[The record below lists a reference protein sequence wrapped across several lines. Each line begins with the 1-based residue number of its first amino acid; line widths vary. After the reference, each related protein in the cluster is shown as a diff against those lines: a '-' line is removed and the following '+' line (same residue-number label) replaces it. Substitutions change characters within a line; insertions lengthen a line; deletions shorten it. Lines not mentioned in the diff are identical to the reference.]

1 MKQFNRFV
9 FFMMCVFAALV
20 VTRAGEA
27 RRGISSINALTAF
40 SPPPEDT
47 LHGLIGSYY
56 NDPGDGVSFFT
67 TLIFQRVDTAI
78 LFPWG
83 GGSPDPR
90 MTVDN
95 FSVRWVGLIE
105 APVTGTYT
113 FTTNTDDGH
122 HLYIN
127 GLPVGNQDD
136 DWANCCAD
144 KNGTIDLVAGKKYP
158 VVFEMHELGGG
169 ADVNHFQWAAPGIDK
184 QEVPS
189 KYLYAVQPST
199 ASKPKISPVAGT
211 YEGAAKI
218 TMSTFTE
225 GGEIH
230 YTLDGSD
237 PTANSP
243 IYDSTI
249 TLTNLGSTTIKAA
262 TYNNG
267 MFASPIA
274 SATYTIIPPAV
285 ATPTFSPSA
294 GNFDDSVAVS
304 IQDVEDSI
312 TIYYTLD
319 GTTPDTTTSPVY
331 TPGMQIVIDSTTRVK
346 ALATKPGRTPSQIAS
361 ATFTI
366 LPPAAK
372 APVFDVKEGQYDKPQ
387 TVTITSAT
395 AGAIIRYALDDNVL
409 NSNSTVY
416 TAPITIS
423 KTTTLKAYA
432 SFDTLR
438 DSKVTTATYII
449 GNGEDKVEAPQF
461 SIPGGE
467 YNGVQQISLFT
478 NTKGAIIHYTID
490 GSTPTDTS
498 TVFFTPIP
506 VNDSLTIK
514 AIAEKEGMQASDV
527 VSASYVI
534 AGTAID
540 TSLISTKLPTPHL
553 SISPNPASDMAR
565 ISWTNMVYTLSGAR
579 VTVTD
584 SRGAVIDQVL
594 IKGGY
599 TYYEMNTSRLA
610 DGIYFVKVVSGS
622 SVAHGKL
629 IIGR

>member
-9 FFMMCVFAALV
+9 LFTVCLLVALA
-20 VTRAGEA
+20 TAWTGDA
-27 RRGISSINALTAF
+27 RKADHPLKVSAV
-40 SPPPEDT
+40 SPPPTDT
-47 LHGLIGSYY
+47 LHGLIGYYY
-56 NDPGDGVSFFT
+56 NDPAGNTQWFT
-67 TLIFQRVDTAI
+67 TLVLTRVDSI
-78 LFPWG
+78 ININYG
-83 GGSPDPR
+83 GGSPDPKV
-90 MTVDN
+90 TADN
-95 FSVRWVGLIE
+95 YSVRWIGLIE

-113 FTTNTDDGH
+113 FTTNTDDGSR
-122 HLYIN
+122 LYIN
-127 GLPVGNQDD
+127 GIDIPGLDY
-136 DWANCCAD
+136 WTSCCSD
-144 KNGTIDLVAGKKYP
+144 HSGSIDLVAGKKYP
-158 VVFEMHELGGG
+158 VVFEMHEIGGG
-169 ADVNHFQWAAPGIDK
+169 AGVTNFQWQAPGIDK
-184 QEVPS
+184 QQVPS
-189 KYLYAVQPST
+189 KYLYAITPET

-211 YEGAAKI
+211 YEGEAKI

-249 TLTNLGSTTIKAA
+249 TLTNLGSTVIKAA
-262 TYNNG
+262 TYSNG

-304 IQDVEDSI
+304 IEDVEDSI

-514 AIAEKEGMQASDV
+514 AIAEKEGMQASDI